1 MWASSTS
8 QQRQLLWARLA
19 RWAHSNCLPINPDTA
34 CLFVLATGVSPQAQ
48 LAYTKALSGAFRH
61 IGITNVPLLSLASAL
76 RATGA
81 AIPVNQAPPVPKEC
95 LIRWALTQR
104 TDIRLAV
111 IVAWKTASRWAEV
124 ADLSSDQFILV
135 TSTEVIIDWHATPKG
150 RRANPFTPS
159 KWAVIRG
166 DLTGQIASIFR
177 VLAPFDKLTTTTT
190 SRLSHMWDSVPS
202 MARFS
207 GHSIKRGAVTHLFSR
222 VAQGVPIDVM
232 LICRLAKH
240 STKQGVPDMTV
251 RYGGDGIPMARAL
264 QTGLVTVHL

>member
-1 MWASSTS
+1 MSTSAATAQHLLQVLVSRMWASSTS

-19 RWAHSNCLPINPDTA
+19 RWAHNNCLPINPDTA

-135 TSTEVIIDWHATPKG
+135 TSTEVIIDW
-150 RRANPFTPS
+150 
-159 KWAVIRG
+159 
-166 DLTGQIASIFR
+166 QIASIFR
-177 VLAPFDKLTTTTT
+177 VLAPFELTTTTT